1 MAKIKYYYD
10 TETCRYE
17 RIKTTRLEFV
27 LNTLGFLVV
36 CAVFGV
42 VFAGLYNRLFPTREV
57 ERLLKEKADL
67 QLAHEILSTELA
79 KTQQWVTELE
89 ERDNDIYRV
98 LFEAEPIPLQV
109 RQSASGG
116 TQKFEELYKL
126 NLTSHQMLI
135 SNLKKLETLK
145 KRLYAQSKSYDEIVE
160 LAKRKNEMIASIP
173 AIRPLS
179 NKDLKSFA
187 SGFGMRIDPHYKTRR
202 MHTGCD
208 FSAPKGTPI
217 YATGDGRVIT
227 AGWGGGYGKQVEID
241 HGFGYITKYAHMDKF
256 NVIVGQKV
264 KRGQKIGEVG
274 NTGKSIAP
282 HVHYEVIHNG
292 NKIDPAHYF
301 FSDITP
307 QEYEEILKISS
318 QENQALGY

>member
-17 RIKTTRLEFV
+17 RIKTTQTEWL

-36 CAVFGV
+36 CALFGV
-42 VFAGLYNRLFPTREV
+42 VFAAIYNRLFPTREV
-57 ERLLKEKADL
+57 ERLMKEKADL
-67 QLAHEILSTELA
+67 QFAHEVLSSEL
-79 KTQQWVTELE
+79 KKIQLWLTELE

-98 LFEAEPIPLQV
+98 LFEVEPIPSHV
-109 RQSASGG
+109 RQAASGG
-116 TQKFEELYKL
+116 SQKFEDLYKL
-126 NLTSHQMLI
+126 NLSSQDLLI
-135 SNLKKLETLK
+135 SNLQRLEVLK
-145 KRLYAQSKSYDEIVE
+145 KRLYVQTKSYDEIVE
-160 LAKRKNEMIASIP
+160 LAKRKSEMLSAIP
-173 AIRPLS
+173 SIRPLS

-217 YATGDGRVIT
+217 YATGDGRVIK
-227 AGWGGGYGKQVEID
+227 AGWGGGYGKEVEID
-241 HGFGYITKYAHMDKF
+241 HGFGYVTKYAHMSEF
-256 NVIVGQKV
+256 SVIVGQRV

-282 HVHYEVIHNG
+282 HVHYEVIYNG
-292 NKIDPAHYF
+292 TKVDPAHYF
-301 FSDITP
+301 YSDITP
-307 QEYEEILKISS
+307 DEYEELLKLSER
-318 QENQALGY
+318 ENQALGY